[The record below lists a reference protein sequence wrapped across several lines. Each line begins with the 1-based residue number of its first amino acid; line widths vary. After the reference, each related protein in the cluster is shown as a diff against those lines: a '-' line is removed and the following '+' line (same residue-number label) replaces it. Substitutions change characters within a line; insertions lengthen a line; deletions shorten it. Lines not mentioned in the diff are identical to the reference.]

1 MKITTLISVVL
12 FVLTSCSNPP
22 SKVEDVLDDAKE
34 NKKELAAV
42 LDFYKKNP
50 LDSLK
55 YKSAVY
61 LIENMKGHSSYKP
74 LTGFEDAFD
83 SISKHPM
90 GDSRSTYLRKIM
102 DSVSKSIV
110 IKEPELILDCQ
121 YVTSKYLIN
130 TIEFSYNAWT
140 KVPKNKRASFEDFCN
155 YILPYKNGSEP
166 IEEDSRMK
174 LAKKYT
180 WVSDLLNKGTP
191 LSIVVDSVSSVYN
204 FENVMEVRD
213 YYPQPLSI
221 SQLEKTKFGLC
232 DDGVNYLLNV
242 FRSLGMCKRC
252 NVTLGQSSFPG
263 SFVAIC

>member
-1 MKITTLISVVL
+1 MVLASTQWGIPEVHITKNYG
-12 FVLTSCSNPP
+12 FCF
-22 SKVEDVLDDAKE
+22 
-34 NKKELAAV
+34 KKYC
-42 LDFYKKNP
+42 YKG
-50 LDSLK
+50 
-55 YKSAVY
+55 A
-61 LIENMKGHSSYKP
+61 
-74 LTGFEDAFD
+74 
-83 SISKHPM
+83 
-90 GDSRSTYLRKIM
+90 
-102 DSVSKSIV
+102 
-110 IKEPELILDCQ
+110 ELILDCQ

-232 DDGVNYLLNV
+232 DYGVNYLLNV
-242 FRSLGMCKRC
+242 FRSLGIVSARDAMLHWGNHPCRGHSWLYVKYGNEEYSTDVREK
-252 NVTLGQSSFPG
+252 
-263 SFVAIC
+263 